1 MDIHR
6 QKNETHL
13 IQINS
18 KLITDLNVRHK
29 AIKLQRICRPTE
41 EFLETTPKMQS
52 LKGKKN
58 LVNWTL
64 LKFKT
69 SSLLDFVKRLKK

>member
-1 MDIHR
+1 MVLKLLDIHR

-18 KLITDLNVRHK
+18 KLIIDLNMRHK

-52 LKGKKN
+52 LKGKK
-58 LVNWTL
+58 LG
-64 LKFKT
+64 K
-69 SSLLDFVKRLKK
+69 LDFVKI